1 SSDVCSSDL
10 SFKSRAATDEST
22 PPLIPTTTRV
32 SLLFFI
38 LSPLYIV
45 NRLTIFT
52 TRLAASCTFSVVLA
66 MPKLKRIELVVRG
79 FSLPNIDVNTCEG
92 STDPAVQALPLDAAI
107 PAKSKLVS
115 SASTFVPGKLILKIE
130 ATVDSC
136 SPLS

>member
-1 SSDVCSSDL
+1 
-10 SFKSRAATDEST
+10 DESST
-22 PPLIPTTTRV
+22 SLIPTTMIV
-32 SLLFFI
+32 VLLFLI
-38 LSPLYIV
+38 ISQLYIV
-45 NRLTIFT
+45 NCLTNLT
-52 TRLAASCTFSVVLA
+52 TLLAASYTFSVVLA